1 LTLEKL
7 LYAISE
13 DDLKQL
19 VENQVLEKKNL
30 DYKLLLP
37 SNADGEKKEFLA
49 DVSSFANS
57 SGGDLLFGITQ
68 DNATGLPKEIV
79 GLDSLNID
87 KEILR
92 LESIVRDG
100 IEPRIPSVAIHAVK
114 LTNSNTVL
122 IMRIQRSWVLPH
134 RIKFLKSYRFYS
146 RGTNGKYELDIGEL
160 RNAFTVI
167 ESLNER
173 IKKFRENRVSSIF
186 SNELPM
192 LSVPFYNNAKVVLHL
207 VPLVA
212 FNPSTSYDI
221 KQLKTK
227 SNYYQPMYC
236 SSWNNRYNLEGL
248 LSYSVGSSGLSHS
261 YTQFYRNGIVEAV
274 DALLLEPQGSKKEI
288 PSIAYEQEIIKTIK
302 NYISALQFL
311 NVELP
316 IVVFVT
322 FIDAKGYSMTRRESE
337 LIDRDI
343 LLLPEVILESYNINV
358 EQALRPIFDSVWNA
372 CGFSQSLNYNDKG
385 EWKPIES

>member
-1 LTLEKL
+1 LEKPL
-7 LYAISE
+7 DSITEE
-13 DDLKQL
+13 DLNQL
-19 VENQVLEKKNL
+19 IENQVLEKKGL

-37 SNADGEKKEFLA
+37 SNSDAEKKEFLA
-49 DVSSFANS
+49 DVSSFANA
-57 SGGDLLFGITQ
+57 SGGDLLFGVAQ
-68 DNATGLPKEIV
+68 DNATGLPKEII

-92 LESIVRDG
+92 LESIVREG
-100 IEPRIPSVAIHAVK
+100 IEPRIPSIAIHPIK

-122 IMRIQRSWVLPH
+122 AMRIQRSWVLPH

-160 RNAFTVI
+160 RNAFTVS

-186 SNELPM
+186 SNELPV
-192 LSVPFYNNAKVVLHL
+192 LSVPFYNNARVVLHL
-207 VPLVA
+207 VPLVS
-212 FNPSTSYDI
+212 FSPSTSYDI

-227 SNYYQPMYC
+227 SNYYEPMLC
-236 SSWNNRYNLEGL
+236 SSWNDRYNLEGL
-248 LSYSVGSSGLSHS
+248 LSYSVSGSGLSHS

-274 DALLLEPQGSKKEI
+274 DALLLKPQDSKKQI
-288 PSIAYEQEIIKTIK
+288 PSIDYELEIIKTIK

-322 FIDAKGYSMTRRESE
+322 FIGAKGYSMNRRWSE
-337 LIDRDI
+337 LIDRDV
-343 LLLPEVILESYNINV
+343 LLLPEVILESYNINI

-372 CGFSQSLNYNDKG
+372 CGFSQSQNYNDKG
-385 EWKPIES
+385 EWKPIER